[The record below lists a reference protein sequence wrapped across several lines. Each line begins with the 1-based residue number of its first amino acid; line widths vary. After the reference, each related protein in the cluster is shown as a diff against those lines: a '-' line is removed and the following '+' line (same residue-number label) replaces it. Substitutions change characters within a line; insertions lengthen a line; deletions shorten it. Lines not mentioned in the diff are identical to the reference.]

1 MHYFLFQT
9 LNNKWTW
16 KRVFILD
23 FWTNS
28 FNIQQTGPAPLP
40 GPQLLYDRK
49 CIEQRLR
56 ELTFWQDDTSL
67 TNQSF
72 IITQNMVMARAAI
85 VAVGRASSRRLR
97 HKSRVTWRHVIQGAR
112 VTCPSPT
119 SITYQDANYCY
130 LHCKISFCNFLYSSS
145 GSHARDSKPH
155 HVLK

>member
-1 MHYFLFQT
+1 MHYFLFCY
-9 LNNKWTW
+9 NKWTW

-40 GPQLLYDRK
+40 GPRLLYDRK

-97 HKSRVTWRHVIQGAR
+97 HKSRVTWRHVIQGPGSR
-112 VTCPSPT
+112 VLPPPASHIKMPIIVT
-119 SITYQDANYCY
+119 STA
-130 LHCKISFCNFLYSSS
+130 KSFCNFLYNSS
-145 GSHARDSKPH
+145 GPHARDSKPH

>member
-1 MHYFLFQT
+1 MHFCSFQT

-28 FNIQQTGPAPLP
+28 FNIQQTGPSPLP
-40 GPQLLYDRK
+40 GPRLLYDRK

-130 LHCKISFCNFLYSSS
+130 LATAKYLSAIFFTA
-145 GSHARDSKPH
+145 ARG
-155 HVLK
+155 LMLATQNLIMY